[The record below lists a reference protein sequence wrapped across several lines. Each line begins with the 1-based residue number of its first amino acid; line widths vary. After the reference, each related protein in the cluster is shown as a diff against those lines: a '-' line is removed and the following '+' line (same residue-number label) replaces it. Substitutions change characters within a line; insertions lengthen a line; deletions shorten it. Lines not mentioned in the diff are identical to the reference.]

1 MFIAKRQ
8 CVAFLKTVF
17 GITVYS
23 ISILSLK
30 PSLAFAATILCTEQ
44 MDLHGA
50 TLKVDS
56 YDSTNPTRSTAGQ
69 YDPAK
74 AGDEGAVACAGG
86 ITNSIPTGAAWIYG
100 RLYTQ
105 TNSPITL
112 GTNGGVGTHAWLA
125 SNTGIEPGY
134 ELSTSDYRLPDTA
147 PPFSTGLT
155 PQSGEIVFGRVTN
168 FYDHILYDGDYVA
181 SDLAGYTIVLGKARL
196 LATSLLLGGNDTI
209 TVTSNANL
217 VLYAGGSTC
226 SVGGNGIINE
236 SGSVRSC
243 VIYVSTTVTN
253 FMFNAYGN
261 FLGVIVAPAAQ
272 TFLNGSGS
280 TPNDFSGAIMTRSLT
295 LNGNFRFHFDEGIV
309 PASLQRSTASPLQFQ
324 VTGMPGFPYVV
335 QASTNLSFW
344 NVLTT
349 NNSPFL
355 FADPSNSQTRQ
366 RFYRAVC
373 YP

>member
-44 MDLHGA
+44 MDLHGD
-50 TLKVDS
+50 TLQVDS

-196 LATSLLLGGNDTI
+196 LATSLLMGG
-209 TVTSNANL
+209 
-217 VLYAGGSTC
+217 
-226 SVGGNGIINE
+226 
-236 SGSVRSC
+236 
-243 VIYVSTTVTN
+243 
-253 FMFNAYGN
+253 
-261 FLGVIVAPAAQ
+261 
-272 TFLNGSGS
+272 
-280 TPNDFSGAIMTRSLT
+280 MTRSQSPPMLISCCMPADRRAQWAAMALLT
-295 LNGNFRFHFDEGIV
+295 KAALSGRVSSTFPRQSLISCSMLTEISSALLLRPPHKRFLMDPVQRRTIF
-309 PASLQRSTASPLQFQ
+309 PAR
-324 VTGMPGFPYVV
+324 
-335 QASTNLSFW
+335 
-344 NVLTT
+344 
-349 NNSPFL
+349 
-355 FADPSNSQTRQ
+355 
-366 RFYRAVC
+366 
-373 YP
+373 